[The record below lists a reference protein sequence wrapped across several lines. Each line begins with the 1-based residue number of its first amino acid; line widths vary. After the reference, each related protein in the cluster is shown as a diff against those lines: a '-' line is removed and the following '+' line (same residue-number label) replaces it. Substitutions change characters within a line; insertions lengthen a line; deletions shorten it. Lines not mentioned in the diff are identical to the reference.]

1 MAAEGGAAAP
11 KPKRTR
17 RAAKPKGPACANCG
31 TELVGAYCHGCGQ
44 KAHLHD
50 RLSHLFEE
58 LIEGIAHFDGRIWKT
73 LPRLAIDPGGLSR
86 DWIAGK
92 RTRYVA
98 PLHLFL
104 FAVFLLFL
112 IPTVTG
118 QRLID
123 FGEASRIERTEG
135 VDQGGL
141 TFRLDTGEEGQ
152 GQPVVAENRMPT
164 EAEIAEAP
172 WLVRAVVKGVSK
184 LTSDP
189 HYYGYKIETL
199 AYKLSFLLVPL
210 SMGVLALLMLF
221 KREVTAYR
229 HGVVSLYGLAFAV
242 LVIILLVLLP
252 SPVSGWL
259 FWPAMIFLMVHAVRH
274 LKDAYPISWPGAVLR
289 GLFLAIMTATV
300 FGLFIAGVVAL
311 GVAG

>member
-1 MAAEGGAAAP
+1 MRGATSTTKLRPARKTAAP
-11 KPKRTR
+11 T
-17 RAAKPKGPACANCG
+17 GPPCANCEAEILG
-31 TELVGAYCHGCGQ
+31 LYCHACGQ
-44 KAHLHD
+44 KAHLHA
-50 RLSHLFEE
+50 RLTHLIEE

-92 RTRYVA
+92 RVRYVA
-98 PLHLFL
+98 QLHLFL

-118 QRLID
+118 QRLVD

-135 VDQGGL
+135 ADEGG
-141 TFRLDTGEEGQ
+141 FNFSFKSGSGDAAPSSGAG
-152 GQPVVAENRMPT
+152 RMPT
-164 EAEIAEAP
+164 KAEIAEAP
-172 WLVRAVVKGVSK
+172 WLVRVVVAGITK
-184 LTSDP
+184 LRSDP

-210 SMGVLALLMLF
+210 SMSILASLMLL
-221 KREVTAYR
+221 KRNVTAYQ

-242 LVIILLVLLP
+242 LTTIVLVLLP

-259 FWPAMIFLMVHAVRH
+259 FWPLMIFLMTHAVRH
-274 LKDAYPISWPGAVLR
+274 LHGAYQISWPGAVMR
-289 GLFLAIMTATV
+289 GVFLALMTATM